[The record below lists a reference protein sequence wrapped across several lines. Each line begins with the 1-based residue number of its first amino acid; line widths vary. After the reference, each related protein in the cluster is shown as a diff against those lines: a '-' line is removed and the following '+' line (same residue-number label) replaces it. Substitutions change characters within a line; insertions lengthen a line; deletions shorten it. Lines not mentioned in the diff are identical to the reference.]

1 MFIKFILN
9 KPYKHII
16 RGVNVMIDLEKIIEG
31 LEMVDDIVDCYYN
44 PEKDE
49 IFLSNIGEYEELS
62 EDEIDELFE
71 KSIILPT
78 KYKINEYQIMVDFIE
93 TIDNLEIKSNLQ
105 RLIQGKGA
113 FRRFKN
119 YCFNVNIIQDW
130 YKFKEERYKQIAIEW
145 CEQNDLKY
153 K

>member
-1 MFIKFILN
+1 MVTLS
-9 KPYKHII
+9 
-16 RGVNVMIDLEKIIEG
+16 KIIEG

-44 PEKDE
+44 HKKDE
-49 IFLSNIGEYEELS
+49 IFLSNIGEYEELT

-78 KYKINEYQIMVDFIE
+78 QYEINEYQIMVDFIE
-93 TIDNLEIKSNLQ
+93 KIDNLEVKNNLQ

-113 FRRFKN
+113 FRRFKD
-119 YCFNVNIIQDW
+119 YCIETNIIQDW
-130 YKFKEERYKQIAIEW
+130 YDYKEQKYKKIAIEW
-145 CEQNDLKY
+145 CKQNKLEY

>member
-1 MFIKFILN
+1 MIKL
-9 KPYKHII
+9 
-16 RGVNVMIDLEKIIEG
+16 DKIIDG
-31 LEMVDDIVDCYYN
+31 LKMVDNITDCYYN

-49 IFLSNIGEYEELS
+49 IFLSNIGEYEELT

-78 KYKINEYQIMVDFIE
+78 QHEINEYQIIVDFIE
-93 TIDNLEIKSNLQ
+93 KIDNLEIKSILH

-113 FRRFKN
+113 FRRFKD
-119 YCFNVNIIQDW
+119 YCFELNIIQDW
-130 YKFKEERYKQIAIEW
+130 YNYKEEKYKEIAIKW
-145 CEQNDLKY
+145 CKQNELEY

>member
-1 MFIKFILN
+1 MVTLS
-9 KPYKHII
+9 
-16 RGVNVMIDLEKIIEG
+16 KITDG
-31 LEMVDDIVDCYYN
+31 LEMVDNIVDCYYN

-49 IFLSNIGEYEELS
+49 IFISNIGECEELT

-78 KYKINEYQIMVDFIE
+78 QHEINEYQIIVDFIE

-113 FRRFKN
+113 FRRFKD
-119 YCFNVNIIQDW
+119 YCFESNIIQDW
-130 YKFKEERYKQIAIEW
+130 YKYKEEKYKEIAVEW
-145 CEQNDLKY
+145 CKQNELEY

>member
-1 MFIKFILN
+1 M
-9 KPYKHII
+9 
-16 RGVNVMIDLEKIIEG
+16 VNLEKVIEG
-31 LEMVDDIVDCYYN
+31 LEMVDDIIDCYYN

-49 IFLSNIGEYEELS
+49 VFLSNIGEYEELS

-78 KYKINEYQIMVDFIE
+78 QYEINEYQIMVDFID
-93 TIDNLEIKSNLQ
+93 TINNLEIKNNLQ

-113 FRRFKN
+113 FRRFKD
-119 YCFNVNIIQDW
+119 YCIETNIIQDW
-130 YKFKEERYKQIAIEW
+130 YHYKEQKYKEIAIEW
-145 CEQNDLKY
+145 CEQNELKY

>member
-1 MFIKFILN
+1 M
-9 KPYKHII
+9 
-16 RGVNVMIDLEKIIEG
+16 VSLEKIIEG
-31 LEMVDDIVDCYYN
+31 LEMVDNIADYYYN

-49 IFLSNIGEYEELS
+49 IFISNIGEYEELT

-78 KYKINEYQIMVDFIE
+78 QHEINEYQIIVDFIE

-113 FRRFKN
+113 FRRFKD
-119 YCFNVNIIQDW
+119 YCFESNIIQDW
-130 YKFKEERYKQIAIEW
+130 YKYKEEKYKEIAIEW
-145 CEQNDLKY
+145 CKQNELEY